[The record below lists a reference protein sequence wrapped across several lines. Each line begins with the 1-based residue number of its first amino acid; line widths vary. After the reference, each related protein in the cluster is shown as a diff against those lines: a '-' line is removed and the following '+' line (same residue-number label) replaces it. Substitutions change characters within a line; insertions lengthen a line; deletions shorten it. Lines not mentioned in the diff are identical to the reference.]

1 MNIFQYTQLTLAS
14 SLAVTGF
21 ATAVPQ
27 ELVEGLG
34 NESYQ
39 HREKSEQELS
49 LWAKERGETAFDEL
63 SEMKKKTSSPEVK
76 SRLDNVLSGV
86 HVYKAVPGTQGFMG
100 ISMEPILGGSV
111 ITGVNPDT
119 PAERAGLRPND
130 KIIELD
136 GIDLSEKNNHA
147 EEATDFLRMYVRN
160 KKSGEKLSIKI
171 DRDGKILTKDLKL
184 ADYNTEI
191 TKLDPF
197 GDMGGNMGGVQIL
210 PMQGGG
216 NVRIIP
222 RAHLRIEP
230 GRLRDNQQE
239 LLQLNLLLEKQLLQ
253 QAELPEEFKEM
264 LKQQEQRNQQR
275 LEELKLQLKQRIE
288 EEKELKK

>member
-1 MNIFQYTQLTLAS
+1 MKINQFTRLTHLTVAS
-14 SLAVTGF
+14 SFAITGF
-21 ATAVPQ
+21 ALAVPQ

-39 HREKSEQELS
+39 EREKAEQELS

-111 ITGVNPDT
+111 ITSVSPDT

-136 GIDLSEKNNHA
+136 GIDLAEKNNHA

-171 DRDGKILTKDLKL
+171 DREGKILTKDLKL

-197 GDMGGNMGGVQIL
+197 GDMGGVQIL

-216 NVRIIP
+216 NMRIMP
-222 RAHLRIEP
+222 QV
-230 GRLRDNQQE
+230 RLRGQNLNQE
-239 LLQLNLLLEKQLLQ
+239 EMLKLNLLLQKQLQNGGKLQ
-253 QAELPEEFKEM
+253 PEDIKELLE
-264 LKQQEQRNQQR
+264 QQEKANQKRIEEMKKQI
-275 LEELKLQLKQRIE
+275 EELKKP
-288 EEKELKK
+288 KE